1 MSKIFSG
8 MLKRNL
14 VYTGI
19 SRAKKRVYIVGD
31 VAALNMAIRDNSYAT
46 RNTLFA
52 YRLYSEAMKIKMSL
66 NKQKENEESNNNS
79 NEEFKQ
85 LSITDYV

>member
-1 MSKIFSG
+1 M
-8 MLKRNL
+8 
-14 VYTGI
+14 
-19 SRAKKRVYIVGD
+19 YIVGD
-31 VAALNMAIRDNSYAT
+31 VAALNMAIRDNSYAA

-52 YRLYSEAMKIKMSL
+52 YRLYGEAMKIKMSL
-66 NKQKENEESNNNS
+66 NKQKENEESNSNNS